1 MRPTRIRELNM
12 LQQTNL
18 SNAMEPK
25 DHSKNGKSLKSLM
38 SKKNLTLLLTI
49 LCLFCTGNLFA
60 GNPVSVKSGKSSVLK
75 ESSTALLE
83 IDYSTTTVGKQT
95 LDEYL
100 KSRGDDFVRDW
111 PRDKEVTATYFKER
125 FNKKSKGLHLTTDA
139 SAASYKVLIRVNNLD
154 MGNGGSAFVP
164 FASAKAGGVIMTGTV
179 DIIDLKTN
187 EVVCSIS
194 VDEVKGLGTPSE
206 TARLG
211 LMYFELATQI
221 CKLK

>member
-1 MRPTRIRELNM
+1 M
-12 LQQTNL
+12 LKEVNVRR
-18 SNAMEPK
+18 K
-25 DHSKNGKSLKSLM
+25 DVVIIGR
-38 SKKNLTLLLTI
+38 LLLFTI
-49 LCLFCTGNLFA
+49 ICLFCTVNLFA

-75 ESSTALLE
+75 ESSKALLE
-83 IDYSTTTVGKQT
+83 IDYSTTKVGTQT

-100 KSRGDDFVRDW
+100 KNRGDDFVRDW
-111 PRDKEVTATYFKER
+111 PRDKEVTATYFREH
-125 FNKKSKGLHLTTDA
+125 FNKKSKGLQVTTDA
-139 SAASYKVLIRVNNLD
+139 PAAFYKIVIHVNNLD

-164 FASAKAGGVIMTGTV
+164 FASAKAGGVIMIGTV

-187 EVVCSIS
+187 EVVCSLS

-211 LMYFELATQI
+211 LMYFELATQM